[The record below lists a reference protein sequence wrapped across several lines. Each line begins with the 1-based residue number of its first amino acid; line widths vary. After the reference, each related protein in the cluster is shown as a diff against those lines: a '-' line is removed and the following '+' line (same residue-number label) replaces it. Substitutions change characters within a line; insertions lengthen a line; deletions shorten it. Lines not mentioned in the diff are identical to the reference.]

1 MNSYSHQTVLP
12 HEAISGLNVK
22 SDGVYVDGTFGGGG
36 HSKMILEKM
45 SDKGILIIFDK
56 DQEAISIAK
65 DLAKKDA
72 RVRINHASFA
82 SMYTEIEKLGYLGKV
97 DGILLD
103 LGVSSHQIDTQ
114 DRGFSFRFD
123 SELDMR
129 MDQSSG
135 VSAKQWLASVSESE
149 LAQVIKEYGQERY
162 YAKIAK
168 AIIAYREKN
177 TLSTTWQLADIIRE
191 ALPYKNSKKHPATKT
206 FQAIRIVINSELDD
220 LQLMLNDS
228 IDVLSTNGRL
238 VIISFHGLERKI
250 VKDFMQSV
258 TPGNT
263 NILKDTPTTFPLM
276 RRIKSSVKS
285 KDDNPRSQSA
295 IMSVMEKL

>member
-1 MNSYSHQTVLP
+1 MLELELIMHRLP
-12 HEAISGLNVK
+12 LC
-22 SDGVYVDGTFGGGG
+22 
-36 HSKMILEKM
+36 ILK
-45 SDKGILIIFDK
+45 L
-56 DQEAISIAK
+56 
-65 DLAKKDA
+65 
-72 RVRINHASFA
+72 
-82 SMYTEIEKLGYLGKV
+82 EKLGYLGKV

-168 AIIAYREKN
+168 AIIAYREN

-191 ALPYKNSKKHPATKT
+191 ALPTKT
-206 FQAIRIVINSELDD
+206 
-220 LQLMLNDS
+220 
-228 IDVLSTNGRL
+228 
-238 VIISFHGLERKI
+238 
-250 VKDFMQSV
+250 
-258 TPGNT
+258 
-263 NILKDTPTTFPLM
+263 
-276 RRIKSSVKS
+276 VKS
-285 KDDNPRSQSA
+285 ILLPRLKQ
-295 IMSVMEKL
+295 

>member
-1 MNSYSHQTVLP
+1 M
-12 HEAISGLNVK
+12 
-22 SDGVYVDGTFGGGG
+22 
-36 HSKMILEKM
+36 
-45 SDKGILIIFDK
+45 
-56 DQEAISIAK
+56 
-65 DLAKKDA
+65 
-72 RVRINHASFA
+72 
-82 SMYTEIEKLGYLGKV
+82 
-97 DGILLD
+97 
-103 LGVSSHQIDTQ
+103 
-114 DRGFSFRFD
+114 
-123 SELDMR
+123 
-129 MDQSSG
+129 
-135 VSAKQWLASVSESE
+135 
-149 LAQVIKEYGQERY
+149 
-162 YAKIAK
+162 
-168 AIIAYREKN
+168 
-177 TLSTTWQLADIIRE
+177 ADIIRE